1 MGGWVQVQVQ
11 QIQCFWWAS
20 WLHSPSWDR
29 FGSSDDATN
38 PTIILRTGNPSK
50 SALLVPRDKFGDP
63 PPGSGS
69 QPLWAGIE
77 NTGQSVSHSVPTPA
91 LRVPKTHLGANLG
104 ARNLCGKILELFVFS
119 LPWTFMLLSCC
130 QNQSDSISLVLQ
142 VVWNFQLNAIIVQS
156 SFCLSLKLRTAASK
170 RLESLNQICN
180 LVNIVNQIIKIG
192 KYCESN
198 MQLGKYCESN
208 YQTW

>member
-1 MGGWVQVQVQ
+1 MCGWVQVHVQ

-119 LPWTFMLLSCC
+119 LAWTFMLIVMLSKLVRF
-130 QNQSDSISLVLQ
+130 NISCNTSCIKYKLYGIFSWTQGEQLQ
-142 VVWNFQLNAIIVQS
+142 RDWRAW
-156 SFCLSLKLRTAASK
+156 
-170 RLESLNQICN
+170 
-180 LVNIVNQIIKIG
+180 IK
-192 KYCESN
+192 YAP
-198 MQLGKYCESN
+198 
-208 YQTW
+208 W